1 MKINRTILKV
11 AILAVAMQ
19 NSGMGATTPAL
30 GAMIAAFPT
39 VAPSLVM
46 MVATIPALL
55 LAIIPPIYA
64 KATEFMKKKS
74 ILYIAAVLF
83 VVGGVGP
90 AFFHT
95 NIYVILGFRV
105 LFGIANGIVIPMTTD
120 LVVDFFEDQERN
132 DMMGYVS
139 SITGVSGVVF
149 QMLGGYLAG
158 INWFYSFYSYLLG
171 AIFFL
176 FAVINL
182 PEPEK
187 KQKLASE
194 GSIVNLKVPGSVYA
208 VSAVFGFF
216 FLFMYIVI
224 TNAAVV
230 IMGEKL
236 GTPTEIGLAFSFL
249 TLTSFVTSTAFGQLF
264 KRLKYSILPI
274 SYIFG
279 AIGLYLCYVGVT
291 FWTFTLGI
299 GVFGLGLGMVVP
311 AVMTKLTGLVPFEL
325 ATKVIG
331 VGFLGMGVGGFIQ
344 PMVFAVIL
352 DMVHQGPGRFPFII
366 GAIGM
371 LVFAVV
377 IYFVDKA
384 TPIIPN
390 NPVQA

>member
-30 GAMIAAFPT
+30 ASMIAAFPT
-39 VAPSLVM
+39 IASSLVM

-64 KATEFMKKKS
+64 KATELMRKKN

-83 VVGGVGP
+83 LIGGVGP

-105 LFGIANGIVIPMTTD
+105 LLGIANGIVIPMTTD

-158 INWFYSFYSYLLG
+158 INWYYCFYAYLIS
-171 AIFFL
+171 AVFFL
-176 FAVINL
+176 FSIIYL

-187 KQKLASE
+187 KQKLASK
-194 GSIVNLKVPGSVYA
+194 GSNVKLKLPGSVY
-208 VSAVFGFF
+208 VISAVFAFF
-216 FLFMYIVI
+216 FLFMYIII
-224 TNAAVV
+224 TNAAIV
-230 IMGEKL
+230 IMGENL
-236 GTPTEIGLAFSFL
+236 GTPAQIGIAFSFL
-249 TLTSFVTSTAFGQLF
+249 TLTSFIASATFGQLF

-274 SYIFG
+274 SYVFG
-279 AIGLYLCYVGVT
+279 AIGLYLCYIGVT

-299 GVFGLGLGMVVP
+299 AVFGLGLGMVVP
-311 AVMTKLTGLVPFEL
+311 AVMTKLTGLVPYEL

-331 VGFLGMGVGGFIQ
+331 VGFFGMGVGGFIQ

-352 DMVHQGPGRFPFII
+352 DIAQQGPGRFPMII

-377 IYFVDKA
+377 IYLVDKA

-390 NPVQA
+390 TTMQA

>member
-19 NSGMGATTPAL
+19 DAGMGATTPAL
-30 GAMIAAFPT
+30 ASMIAAFPT

-46 MVATIPALL
+46 MIATIPALL

-64 KATEFMKKKS
+64 KTTEFMRKRS
-74 ILYIAAVLF
+74 ILYLAAVLF
-83 VVGGVGP
+83 LVGGVGP
-90 AFFHT
+90 AIFHT

-105 LFGIANGIVIPMTTD
+105 LLGIANGIVIPMATD
-120 LVVDFFEDQERN
+120 LVVDFFEDQERH
-132 DMMGYVS
+132 DMMGYIS
-139 SITGVSGVVF
+139 SITGLSGVMF

-158 INWFYSFYSYLLG
+158 INWYYCFYAYLVSV
-171 AIFFL
+171 IFFA
-176 FAVINL
+176 FAIIYL

-187 KQKLASE
+187 KQKLATK
-194 GSIVNLKVPGSVYA
+194 GSNVKMKMPGSVY
-208 VSAVFGFF
+208 VISAVFAFF
-216 FLFMYIVI
+216 FMFMFIVI
-224 TNAAVV
+224 TNAAIV

-236 GTPTEIGLAFSFL
+236 GTPAQIGIAFSFL
-249 TLTSFVTSTAFGQLF
+249 TLTSFLTSTAFGQLF
-264 KRLKYSILPI
+264 KHLKYSILPI

-279 AIGLYLCYVGVT
+279 AIGLYLCYIGVT

-299 GVFGLGLGMVVP
+299 AVLGLGLGMVVP
-311 AVMTKLTGLVPFEL
+311 AVMTKLTGLVPYEL

-352 DMVHQGPGRFPFII
+352 DMAHQGPGRFPMII

-371 LVFAVV
+371 LIFAVV
-377 IYFVDKA
+377 IFLVDKT
-384 TPIIPN
+384 TPVYDPKTI
-390 NPVQA
+390 